1 MKTPKI
7 LLFDDSKATRSIVA
21 KTLAGH
27 ECEILEAANGALGL
41 EMARAHLPDLII
53 LDMTMP
59 VMDGVETLRALKDD
73 SSLHLIPVIMLTANS
88 NPEEMEQMKALG
100 AADYITKTQK
110 PRLILERAAALLN
123 LQHKPAAT
131 PTPAPTPVVT

>member
-7 LLFDDSKATRSIVA
+7 LLIDDSKATRSIVA
-21 KTLAGH
+21 KTLMGH
-27 ECEILEAANGALGL
+27 ECEILEAANGAIGL
-41 EMARAHLPDLII
+41 DMAKAQLPDLII

-59 VMDGVETLRALKDD
+59 VMDGVETLKALKAD
-73 SSLHLIPVIMLTANS
+73 STTKAIPVIMLTANS

-110 PRLILERAAALLN
+110 PRLILDHAIALINLQPKAAAVPL
-123 LQHKPAAT
+123 
-131 PTPAPTPVVT
+131 